1 MNRIEQNILL
11 SAEGT
16 IAWTPVLIDSLMQI
30 SCRKSL
36 ADKLDTKSHG
46 RTVGKYI
53 SCRLT
58 FNVPFNINS
67 KRVWGAVG
75 ASSGC
80 VCVCVC
86 GGGGVTQNE
95 LDY

>member
-1 MNRIEQNILL
+1 MNRIEHRTEYFALCGGHHCL
-11 SAEGT
+11 D
-16 IAWTPVLIDSLMQI
+16 PVLIDSLMQI

-58 FNVPFNINS
+58 FNVSFNIS
-67 KRVWGAVG
+67 PKRVWGAVG
-75 ASSGC
+75 ASSG
-80 VCVCVC
+80 
-86 GGGGVTQNE
+86 GGGGYPE
-95 LDY
+95 